1 VRALGV
7 DVGVRRGLDV
17 VLLDDSLVP
26 LEVRRKVA
34 PEDLS
39 TIARELEADVVAIDA
54 PPAWGRNG
62 GSRLTEKELRWFGIQ
77 SYGTPSDPKK
87 AENAFYEWM
96 RIGFRAFDAVAD
108 RFPRYS
114 SGPVE
119 GSAIEVFPHATAVV
133 LAGCLPP
140 AGVSKRDWRVSVLRA
155 AKVDVRPLRSIDL
168 VDAALAS
175 LTGIYALRGR
185 FSAPG
190 DPREGTIVIPV
201 RTLPGNPYRRC
212 VRTPSPDGQMHLP
225 GLTPCGCGDPACT
238 ALTKKE
244 FAPGHESKRKSFL
257 WGQARLGDTAVQELR
272 RRGWAIP
279 PEMR

>member
-1 VRALGV
+1 MRALGV
-7 DVGVRRGLDV
+7 DVGVRRGLDA
-17 VLLDDSLVP
+17 VLLDETLVP
-26 LEVRRKVA
+26 IEVHRRLP

-39 TIARELEADVVAIDA
+39 TLAKELEPDVVAIDA

-62 GSRLTEKELRWFGIQ
+62 GSRKTERELRWFGIQ

-96 RIGFRAFDAVAD
+96 RIGFRAFDAIAD

-114 SGPVE
+114 SGPVA
-119 GSAIEVFPHATAVV
+119 GSSIEVFPHASAVV

-140 AGVSKRDWRVSVLRA
+140 TDVTKRDWRISVLRA
-155 AKVDVRPLRSIDL
+155 LKVDVEPLRSIDL
-168 VDAALAS
+168 IDAALAAV
-175 LTGIYALRGR
+175 TGMYALHGR

-201 RTLPGNPYRRC
+201 RTLPGNPFRRC
-212 VRTPSPDGQMHLP
+212 ARPPQPDPQLHLP
-225 GLTPCGCGDPACT
+225 GLTPCGCGDPSCT

-244 FAPGHESKRKSFL
+244 FAPGHESKRKSLL
-257 WGQARLGDTAVQELR
+257 WREARRGDEAVQELKR
-272 RRGWAIP
+272 RAWAVP

>member
-1 VRALGV
+1 MRALGV
-7 DVGVRRGLDV
+7 DVGVRRGLDL
-17 VLLDDSLVP
+17 VLLEDDLVP
-26 LEVRRKVA
+26 LEIRRRVA
-34 PEDLS
+34 PEDLP
-39 TIARELEADVVAIDA
+39 TIAKELEPDVIAIDA
-54 PPAWGRNG
+54 PPSWGRNG

-96 RIGFRAFDAVAD
+96 RVGFRTFDAVAD

-114 SGPVE
+114 SGSVA
-119 GSAIEVFPHATAVV
+119 GTAIEVFPHATAVV

-140 AGVSKRDWRVSVLRA
+140 ADVTKRDWRVSVLRA
-155 AKVDVRPLRSIDL
+155 SKVEVSPLRSIDV
-168 VDAALAS
+168 VDAALAA
-175 LTGIYALRGR
+175 LTGMFALRGR

-212 VRTPSPDGQMHLP
+212 VRPPSRVAQPHLP
-225 GLTPCGCGDPACT
+225 GLTPCGCGDPGCR

-244 FAPGHESKRKSFL
+244 FAPGHESKRKSYL
-257 WGQARLGDTAVQELR
+257 WRQARVGDEAVQELH
-272 RRGWAIP
+272 RRGWAVP
-279 PEMR
+279 PEIR